1 MSEQDYGSDDRMHRR
16 PRPSD
21 QPPPPR
27 RQRAAEADTA
37 DEPYGD
43 APRPR
48 RPVASSRGWQPYLQD
63 RRLTVILLAVIV
75 VLVLLSVGL
84 GGAIMFGRSGG
95 KSAPMASSA
104 QPAADD
110 TQAAAAP
117 SPRPQIEATDQKT
130 YGDWV
135 YVCLK
140 APNATASRCQI
151 SQQIADSKTK
161 QPLFAWRI
169 SEDGN
174 GGLVSEWETRS
185 GVMVD
190 RGIVIDAGTDKPI
203 AVPFRACLPQACTAV
218 ARLAPGAVAAFAKAT
233 AASATVVPIGGRP
246 IKLALSVKGFSDALA
261 ALRTTSQTDA
271 PAPSPAPLQGQT
283 VPPIA
288 K

>member
-1 MSEQDYGSDDRMHRR
+1 MSEQDYGYDDRMHRR
-16 PRPSD
+16 PRPDD
-21 QPPPPR
+21 QPPPPP
-27 RQRAAEADTA
+27 RQRVAGADIA
-37 DEPYGD
+37 DEPYDD

-48 RPVASSRGWQPYLQD
+48 RPVASPRWRGSQD
-63 RRLTVILLAVIV
+63 RRLTVALLAVIA
-75 VLVLLSVGL
+75 VLVLVSIGL
-84 GGAIMFGRSGG
+84 GGAIMFGGSRD
-95 KSAPMASSA
+95 KSASVASSA
-104 QPAADD
+104 RPAADG
-110 TQAAAAP
+110 TQAAAA
-117 SPRPQIEATDQKT
+117 SPPGPKIEASDQKT

-218 ARLAPGAVAAFAKAT
+218 ARLAPDAIAAFSKAT
-233 AASATVVPIGGRP
+233 AASATVVPVGGRP

-261 ALRTTSQTDA
+261 ALRTTSRTDA
-271 PAPSPAPLQGQT
+271 PPSPAPTAEPPGPT
-283 VPPIA
+283 VPQPA